1 MLRVTRPDVTRPDV
15 TRPHV
20 TLVVPALNEERNLL
34 HVLPRVPAV
43 VDELI
48 VVDGGS
54 HDGTVEVVRRLR
66 PDARVV
72 RQAGTGKG
80 DALAAGFAAARGE
93 LIVIMDA
100 DASHDPAEIAAFVAA
115 LEAGADYAKGSR
127 FIAGGGSADLTVVR
141 RIGNR
146 ILRGLVNALY
156 GTRYSDLCYGFNA
169 VRAARLARLDV
180 GCEGFEVEA
189 LLSCQV
195 ARAGLAVTEV
205 ASFESRRL
213 YGTSNLR
220 PLRDGLRIVRIVVR
234 ERLRRLVAVEAE
246 RETEPVAAP
255 LAEKSSAEFDATQ
268 A

>member
-1 MLRVTRPDVTRPDV
+1 MRAVPRPR
-15 TRPHV
+15 V
-20 TLVVPALNEERNLL
+20 TLVIPALNEERNLL
-34 HVLPRVPAV
+34 HVLPRIPAL

-54 HDGTVEVVRRLR
+54 RDGTVEVVLRLR

-72 RQAGTGKG
+72 RQAGAGKG
-80 DALAAGFAAARGE
+80 DALAHGFAAAHGE
-93 LIVIMDA
+93 LIVMMDA
-100 DASHDPAEIAAFVAA
+100 DASNDPDEIPAFVAA
-115 LEAGADYAKGSR
+115 LDAGADYAKGSR

-180 GCEGFEVEA
+180 ACEGFEVEA

-205 ASFESRRL
+205 PSFESRRMH
-213 YGTSNLR
+213 GTSNLR

-234 ERLRRLVAVEAE
+234 ERLRRRGALDLEA
-246 RETEPVAAP
+246 ETEPVVERIGA
-255 LAEKSSAEFDATQ
+255 
-268 A
+268 